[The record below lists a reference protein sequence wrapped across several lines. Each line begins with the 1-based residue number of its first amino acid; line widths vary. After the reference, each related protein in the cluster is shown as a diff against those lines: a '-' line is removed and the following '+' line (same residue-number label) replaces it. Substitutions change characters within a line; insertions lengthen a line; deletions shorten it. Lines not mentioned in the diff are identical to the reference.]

1 MKQAIVWDAAGKK
14 LAPCSAAKALALVQ
28 AGQAELISQ
37 EPLTIRLH
45 KTVTLPQRP
54 TPEPPAL
61 AGQTVLLHICCAPCA
76 TFTVRW
82 LRSLAAQVT
91 GHWFNPNIHPFSE
104 HQRRRE
110 TLERYAQEIALPVIW
125 EEGYEAPAFFR
136 AVVGHEA
143 FRERCALCYRLR
155 LERTARV
162 AAERGFAFFSTTLLI
177 SPYQDQR
184 ALRQIGEELSARYG
198 IKFYGENLRRG
209 FAEHHRLAEE
219 AGLYR
224 QRYCGCLYSE
234 WEALD
239 RQAWTEPRKGATRP
253 DELPG

>member
-1 MKQAIVWDAAGKK
+1 MKQALVWDATGQK

-28 AGQAELISQ
+28 AGEAELLSQ
-37 EPLTIRLH
+37 EPLAIRLF
-45 KTVTLPQRP
+45 KTVALPQRLA
-54 TPEPPAL
+54 PEPPAL

-76 TFTVRW
+76 TYVVRW
-82 LRSLAAQVT
+82 LRGLEAQVT

-110 TLERYAQEIALPVIW
+110 TLARYAQEIALPVIW
-125 EEGYEAPAFFR
+125 EEGYEATTFFR
-136 AVVGHEA
+136 VVVGHEA
-143 FRERCALCYRLR
+143 FRERCVLCYRLR

-162 AAERGFAFFSTTLLI
+162 AAAQGFAFFSTTLLI

-184 ALRQIGEELSARYG
+184 ALRQIGEELGATYG
-198 IKFYGENLRRG
+198 VRFYGENLRRG
-209 FAEHHRLAEE
+209 FAEHHRLAQE

-224 QRYCGCLYSE
+224 QKYCGCLYSE

-239 RQAWTEPRKGATRP
+239 RQAWTKPKGGSALAGEPAG
-253 DELPG
+253 